1 MILIQKNSIIRF
13 SCIIAAILTMLF
25 SASCSENK
33 CEVKTISIQKQDGSV
48 VTLKAEMAV
57 TDAQRQYG
65 FMNRKHIPDGTGML
79 FVFENDQI
87 LRFWMKNTP
96 SPLSIAYITSG
107 GKIRDIFDMTPY
119 SLADVTSTG
128 YVKYALEVPQGW
140 YKKAGIS
147 AGDILIIDFN

>member
-1 MILIQKNSIIRF
+1 
-13 SCIIAAILTMLF
+13 MLF
-25 SASCSENK
+25 SASCAEKK
-33 CEVKTISIQKQDGSV
+33 CEVKTLSIQKQDGTV

-57 TDAQRQYG
+57 TDTQRQYG

-107 GKIRDIFDMTPY
+107 GKIRR
-119 SLADVTSTG
+119 
-128 YVKYALEVPQGW
+128 
-140 YKKAGIS
+140 
-147 AGDILIIDFN
+147 